1 MTRQVSYRW
10 LSYLGCL
17 AMAFLFCL
25 KFSLTTSFLYDG
37 LHGADSAIFYI
48 IGKYW
53 AQGSIP
59 YIDLWDHKGPVIFF
73 INCIGYLLT
82 ENKTG
87 VFILQVVSLSVFLY
101 FVFLTF
107 RTRFSQLVSAL
118 LTLVSLFWLACSY
131 EGGNLTEEYLLP
143 YLAAAFYFTVK
154 WLDKRENTPTDHN
167 PWQAFLL
174 GFILGF
180 SLLTRL
186 TNALSACG
194 IMLAVAILLIIEK
207 RWGNLWRNIL
217 FYILGFTVIVAP
229 FCIYFALHHALKEM
243 LFGSFFFNFENIVST
258 TQKSAHLAFGYKNLF
273 LFAVMS
279 ANSLVLLLLSIY
291 SLIADKPHRISAFV
305 WLIASIPVTLWL
317 LSSNLSSHYRT
328 IIVPFF
334 PVLVISLF
342 NSKCINSLKYP
353 VITLLI
359 CGPIIITGKKWTSFV
374 DYFDDRATNQILCAY
389 INESSAQNS
398 DSFVG
403 YAINQGV
410 YIDLNKK
417 PCYRNFSFQET
428 QAVKSVTL
436 KQDIIQ
442 EFSSLKAT
450 HILVHGNDVLIQD
463 ILQSSY
469 TPLPASTELPEYQLW
484 VRRNTSD
491 EGN

>member
-1 MTRQVSYRW
+1 
-10 LSYLGCL
+10 
-17 AMAFLFCL
+17 MAFLFCL

-154 WLDKRENTPTDHN
+154 WLDKREITPTDHN

-194 IMLAVAILLIIEK
+194 VMLAVAIILIVEK
-207 RWGNLWRNIL
+207 RWSNLWRNIL
-217 FYILGFTVIVAP
+217 FYLLGFVVIVAP
-229 FCIYFALHHALKEM
+229 FCIYFATKGALKEM
-243 LFGSFFFNFENIVST
+243 IFGSFIYNLSFLQST
-258 TQKSAHLAFGYKNLF
+258 TQHSLFSGYGLKNLLLFSIMSVNCIGLF
-273 LFAVMS
+273 LVSVYSFLRDKKHREK
-279 ANSLVLLLLSIY
+279 SLVWLCSSLL
-291 SLIADKPHRISAFV
+291 ISA
-305 WLIASIPVTLWL
+305 WL
-317 LSSNLSSHYRT
+317 LTSNLNSHYRT
-328 IIVPFF
+328 LVLPFF
-334 PVLVISLF
+334 PILTIELF
-342 NSKCINSLKYP
+342 NLRFCPKFLRYSI
-353 VITLLI
+353 IALLI
-359 CGPIIITGKKWTSFV
+359 CGPVLITCKKWFSFV
-374 DYFDDRATNQILCAY
+374 EYFDDRENTHILCSYVENALP
-389 INESSAQNS
+389 
-398 DSFVG
+398 DPDDRCFVG
-403 YAINQGV
+403 YSINQGL
-410 YIDLNKK
+410 YLDMDIK
-417 PCYRNFSFQET
+417 PCYPIFSFQET
-428 QAVKSVTL
+428 QAVKSATL
-436 KQDIIQ
+436 REAILE
-442 EFSSLKAT
+442 EFESLKADYV
-450 HILVHGNDVLIQD
+450 LVQGNKVLIQD
-463 ILQSSY
+463 ILEAAY
-469 TPLPASTELPEYQLW
+469 IPLPSPKELPQCRLW
-484 VRRNTSD
+484 VRKDLRD
-491 EGN
+491 ERH